1 MSSGHIYNPYNSDD
15 DTHKYYIITKKQKK
29 VYFGA
34 KGYEDF
40 TTHKDEERKQ
50 RYINRHKKNEE
61 HLWNKSGIDSPSF
74 WSRFYLWE
82 EPTKRQALAKIKTK
96 MRNWEIL

>member
-15 DTHKYYIITKKQKK
+15 DTHKFYIITKKQKK

-34 KGYEDF
+34 KGYEDY
-40 TTHKDEERKQ
+40 TTHKNEERKQ
-50 RYINRHKKNEE
+50 RYISRHKKSENWSKTG
-61 HLWNKSGIDSPSF
+61 LDTAGW

-82 EPTKRQALAKIKTK
+82 EPTKREALEKIRIKL
-96 MRNWEIL
+96 RNWKVL

>member
-15 DTHKYYIITKKQKK
+15 DTHKFYIITKKQKK

-34 KGYEDF
+34 KGYEDY

-50 RYINRHKKNEE
+50 RYISRHKKSENWSKTG
-61 HLWNKSGIDSPSF
+61 LDTAGW

-82 EPTKRQALAKIKTK
+82 EPTKREALEKIRIKL
-96 MRNWEIL
+96 RNWKVL